1 MEGEPSSDKSRAF
14 PSELMGRTPH
24 RVRLT
29 GTGWLYAFASAFFIF
44 LAVYF
49 AVKIVHLI
57 NDEETTR
64 SALQQSGGQTL
75 GKVTGKSTEG
85 RGQGYIS
92 YEFEVDGTIY
102 YGKSATSI
110 DVWNS
115 LHEGDSLSV
124 RYLPTT
130 PDISCPAAWEDPT
143 SLNWWALLFPG
154 FLAIMSAGF
163 VWRFPLQYR
172 VAVNGVPAWA
182 CVAERE
188 WKGPSRGPHWEN
200 YTFRN
205 AEDEVQ
211 FGRCPMDVTLR
222 AGATVCVLFL
232 PKKPIVSHVYPL
244 DFFEVNQ

>member
-1 MEGEPSSDKSRAF
+1 MEGEPSSNKSRAF

-44 LAVYF
+44 LAAYF
-49 AVKIVHLI
+49 AIKTANLV
-57 NDEETTR
+57 NRENSEQ
-64 SALQQSGGQTL
+64 SALRQSGSQTL
-75 GKVTGKSTEG
+75 GQVTIKR
-85 RGQGYIS
+85 RGLLS
-92 YEFEVDGTIY
+92 YTFDVDGTIY
-102 YGKSATSI
+102 SGRASAPI
-110 DVWNS
+110 DVWDS

-124 RYLPTT
+124 RYLPAT
-130 PDISCPAAWEDPT
+130 PAVNHPAAWEDST
-143 SLNWWALLFPG
+143 SSTWWQLIFPG

-182 CVAERE
+182 CIAERE